1 MKHTPIGYD
10 IVDGKAVINKEEA
23 EQVKTLFAGY
33 LLGLSL
39 QAAASMAGLKGV
51 NTSQAKRMLH
61 NRKYLGDDYYP
72 QLMDEETLNAAEEER
87 QRREKILGRDKLP
100 KKERIVYHARTRFA
114 LDKIPQKYKNPVKQA
129 EYAYTQIKEVE

>member
-72 QLMDEETLNAAEEER
+72 QLIDEETLNAAEEER
-87 QRREKILGRDKLP
+87 QRKSSAETSFRKRSVSFITPVHDLP
-100 KKERIVYHARTRFA
+100 LIRYRRSTRI
-114 LDKIPQKYKNPVKQA
+114 P
-129 EYAYTQIKEVE
+129 